1 MELIQ
6 SNQSE
11 RNTVL
16 FHIHRYANIFSE
28 FDARSLERRSFS
40 IDFIDE
46 LNREIHTHEEPVSG
60 ITFIIPS
67 EKRNEESEKIIKER
81 LSAYLLKHISEV
93 QAAKRSATMR
103 SAQMMISGAIL
114 MSLITYIM
122 SLESSARF
130 PLTIIRA
137 LIEPASW
144 FLLWEGINRYT
155 SRMNELKLD
164 IALHE
169 KIAQNYTNIQFASEV
184 K

>member
-1 MELIQ
+1 MEQ
-6 SNQSE
+6 TQAQQG
-11 RNTVL
+11 RDDTVL

-40 IDFIDE
+40 SDFIDE
-46 LNREIHTHEEPVSG
+46 LNKEIHTHEEPVSG
-60 ITFIIPS
+60 ITFVIPK

-81 LSAYLLKHISEV
+81 LSTYLLKHISEV
-93 QAAKRSATMR
+93 KAAKRSAMIR
-103 SAQMMISGAIL
+103 SAKMMISGALL

-122 SLESSARF
+122 SLESSAHF

-164 IALHE
+164 IILHE
-169 KIAQNYTNIQFASEV
+169 KIAKNYTNIQFASEEA
-184 K
+184 